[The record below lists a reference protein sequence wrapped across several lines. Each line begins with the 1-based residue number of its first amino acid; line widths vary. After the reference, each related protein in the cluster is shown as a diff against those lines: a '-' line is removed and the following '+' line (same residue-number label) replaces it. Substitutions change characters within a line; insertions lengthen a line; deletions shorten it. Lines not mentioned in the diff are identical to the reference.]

1 MNIIINPDRTSWQAL
16 AERNTPDDSK
26 VQAAVEA
33 IIDKVRTDGDKA
45 LKDYASTFDHTDID
59 QLEVSKAEI
68 EAAINAIPDD
78 MKRIINAAADNIRKF
93 HTAQK
98 PAVVDVE
105 TTAGV
110 RCVQRPVPIQ
120 RIGLYIPGGQAPL
133 FSTVLMLA
141 IPAQIAGCPEVVL
154 CTPQSHNKP
163 ISAEI
168 LFAAHICGINKIY
181 RIGGAQA
188 IAALAYG
195 TESIN
200 RVDKIFGPGN
210 RYVMK
215 AKQMV
220 TKVTSIDMPA
230 GPSEVLVLADKTANP
245 TYVAA
250 DLLSQAEHGPDSQA
264 ILVCNDEAIAV
275 KVQAEIERLRA
286 SLTHNDSIE
295 HSLSQSRLIVLPDTN
310 DMIDFVNIYA
320 PEHLIIS
327 MAQPWAI
334 ADKILAAG
342 SVFIGNYSPE
352 SAGDYASGTN
362 HTLPTSGWARSYS
375 GVNIDSFIRK
385 ITYQELTQSG
395 LTSLAPIVTAMA
407 EAEGLDAHA
416 LAVKVRM

>member
-264 ILVCNDEAIAV
+264 ILVCNNEAIAV

-286 SLTHNDSIE
+286 SLTHSDSIE